1 MTPTSCVPVLL
12 VTASE
17 EGRSPVSMPNFAQ
30 SNQGLAAMQQHQQGL
45 QAVVDAGQ
53 LWMEPDVAERAAQR
67 CEQQIVEVDEI
78 ISNLR
83 PLARKR
89 KFGDNDDGDA
99 TAEVFRNAAVEG
111 PDSVRGVLTNSQE
124 VLRSMAATYRAA
136 GRVAAQAEQAN
147 QYMFQGGAQ

>member
-1 MTPTSCVPVLL
+1 M
-12 VTASE
+12 
-17 EGRSPVSMPNFAQ
+17 SMPNFAQ

-67 CEQQIVEVDEI
+67 CEQQVDEVQSI

-83 PLARKR
+83 PLGRER
-89 KFGDNDDGDA
+89 KFGDNADGHA
-99 TAEVFRNAAVEG
+99 TAAAFRNAAVAG

-136 GRVAAQAEQAN
+136 GRAAAQAEQAN
-147 QYMFQGGAQ
+147 QQMFQGGSQ